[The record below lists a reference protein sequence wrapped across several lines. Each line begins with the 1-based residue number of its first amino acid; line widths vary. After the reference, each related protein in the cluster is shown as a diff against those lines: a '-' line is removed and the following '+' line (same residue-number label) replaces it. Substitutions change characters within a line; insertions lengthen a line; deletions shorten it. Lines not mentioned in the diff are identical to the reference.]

1 MQSIREI
8 CICMLVYIY
17 ENEALKKF
25 VAIIHISSVHPRVS
39 ISYISFAML
48 VVAVVGDGG
57 LDG

>member
-1 MQSIREI
+1 
-8 CICMLVYIY
+8 MLVYIY